1 MHTVTRMIED
11 ELYEASTEA
20 GITVRVD
27 MRPAALKQDQSPV
40 ELLLSAVSSCAA
52 VDIVAILRKRKK
64 TIQTFTIEASGT
76 RNENPPRYFRKI
88 HLTFIIESPDVTSEE
103 LEKASALSIEKYCS
117 VAASLKSEITFSV
130 NVLRTPPSD

>member
-1 MHTVTRMIED
+1 MIED